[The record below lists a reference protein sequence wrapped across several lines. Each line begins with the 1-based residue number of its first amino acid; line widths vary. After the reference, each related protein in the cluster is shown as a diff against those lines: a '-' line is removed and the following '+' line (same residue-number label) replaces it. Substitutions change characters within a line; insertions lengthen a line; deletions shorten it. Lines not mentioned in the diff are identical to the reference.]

1 MPAGSSCS
9 RWTSATSTG
18 RRWRVTG
25 PTLGRALAAA
35 CAAGAD
41 RTFAGGFRMSD
52 ADLCYT
58 SATELAALIR
68 AKKLSPVELTRAVL
82 ARIERL
88 NPVVNAFCTPTPEIA
103 LADAR
108 RAEEAVMKGAPLGA
122 LHGIP
127 YSIKDL
133 AFTRGI
139 RTMGGSH
146 IFASRVPDVDA
157 PFVTRLR
164 AAGGIMLGKTAS
176 SEFGRKGTGDSPLT
190 GSTRK

>member
-1 MPAGSSCS
+1 M
-9 RWTSATSTG
+9 T
-18 RRWRVTG
+18 
-25 PTLGRALAAA
+25 
-35 CAAGAD
+35 D
-41 RTFAGGFRMSD
+41 I
-52 ADLCYT
+52 DLSYAP
-58 SATELAALIR
+58 ATELAALIR
-68 AKKLSPVELTRAVL
+68 TKKLSPVEVRRAVL
-82 ARIERL
+82 ARIDIV

-108 RAEEAVMKGAPLGA
+108 RAEEAVMKGVPLGA

-176 SEFGRKGTGDSPLT
+176 SEFG
-190 GSTRK
+190 